1 MSLLLKPAN
10 PNRVSQIQDHQAAVD
25 VGAGEGFGAGEGDAV
40 VAAERGGDDVKG
52 AVVFGDE
59 WEGSLAARFGM
70 LERDALQL
78 RLEVKCHGLRLA
90 EQCIGGSAQMDV
102 AVLVDRDANAVIE
115 PLRRDAVKS

>member
-10 PNRVSQIQDHQAAVD
+10 PNRVSQIQDHQTAVD

-59 WEGSLAARFGM
+59 RKGALVPRFGM

-78 RLEVKCHGLRLA
+78 RLEVKRNGLRLA
-90 EQCIGGSAQMDV
+90 EQCIRRAAQVDV
-102 AVLVDRDANAVIE
+102 AMLVDRNANAVVE
-115 PLRRDAVKS
+115 TLRRDAVKS